1 MLRKWFFL
9 GDYLLYLFYDFN
21 LRKILFFTIIFFTI
35 TCYSQRIK
43 LHEDFISNPNFQKIF
58 TSAYATTIND
68 SVQITFLYKVPIS
81 ELIFIKTKDSFSASL
96 QIMLEVVDSASL
108 QFQTYF
114 RDHKI
119 SFEAFEKTIDPSE
132 YLEGIINFRSKKSD
146 LYLNSSFLDN
156 NSNKNIFTRNEK
168 IYPYSNDKNIFLMP
182 IVLNEQMM
190 TCDSIYFKSVV
201 NYGGMIPF
209 DNNYYD
215 ILIPLVDTTIE
226 KLLVKVISRKDT
238 VFSGIVQKSE
248 TAFLRFIECDNKI
261 LLKEFLNSHNT
272 NNFYLRK
279 LTPKLKEGIAEI
291 IVSDPDDS
299 KRKNV
304 YKLIV
309 KWIKKPKSLLDSEK
323 AIKLL
328 QFIIKEDSVKKLLNL
343 SRNFDSV
350 LNNYWKPLDP
360 TPETEFNE
368 LMAEYYQRVDFADE
382 NFSTITGTKGLES
395 DRGRIYILYGKPS
408 SIRRVPNAN
417 KRISEIWDYAK
428 LKKQFV
434 FVDERGTGDYKL
446 KSTR

>member
-1 MLRKWFFL
+1 MV
-9 GDYLLYLFYDFN
+9 
-21 LRKILFFTIIFFTI
+21 TS
-35 TCYSQRIK
+35 YSQPIK
-43 LHEDFISNPNFQKIF
+43 LEDDFISSSSFQNIF
-58 TSAYATTIND
+58 SSTYLNTRHD
-68 SVQITFLYKVPIS
+68 SLQITFLYKIPVNK
-81 ELIFIKTKDSFSASL
+81 LIFIKAKNFFSASL

-108 QFQTYF
+108 QFHTYF
-114 RDHKI
+114 RDHEI
-119 SFEAFEKTIDPSE
+119 SFESFEKTIDPSE
-132 YLEGIINFRSKKSD
+132 YIEGIIDFSHKNSEF
-146 LYLNSSFLDN
+146 YVTSSFYDN
-156 NSNKNIFTRNEK
+156 NSNKNFFIRTERIDPK
-168 IYPYSNDKNIFLMP
+168 SNDNNVFLMP
-182 IVLNEQMM
+182 IVLDEQMRM
-190 TCDSIYFKSVV
+190 CDSDYLNSVI

-209 DNNYYD
+209 DNYYYD
-215 ILIPLVDTTIE
+215 ILIPASDTTIE

-238 VFSGIVQKSE
+238 IFNGIVQKSE
-248 TAFLRFIECDNKI
+248 TASLKFIECDNKI
-261 LLKEFLNSHNT
+261 FLKGFLSTHKT
-272 NNFYLRK
+272 NNFYLKR

-291 IVSDPDDS
+291 IVSHSENFKQS
-299 KRKNV
+299 KV

-328 QFIIKEDSVKKLLNL
+328 HFIIKEDSVKKLLNL

-395 DRGRIYILYGKPS
+395 DRGKIYILYGKPS

-446 KSTR
+446 KITR